1 MNHLDL
7 TFIFTLNW
15 LRIFPIVLFINKF
28 YALTLIETIVDNLPN
43 SLLTVVIFIVT
54 FYLFDIFRGG
64 STWKPSVVPTGSHP
78 TPSQNINNISPVT
91 RTSLSAKQSEN
102 IGAIGTGHNL
112 SAKPFSPQVCSVF
125 WYLQSNDLKEIRS

>member
-7 TFIFTLNW
+7 TFIFTLNC

-43 SLLTVVIFIVT
+43 LLLTVVIFIVT

-64 STWKPSVVPTGSHP
+64 STWKPSVVTTGSYP

-91 RTSLSAKQSEN
+91 RTSLSAKPSEN
-102 IGAIGTGHNL
+102 IGTIGTGHNL
-112 SAKPFSPQVCSVF
+112 SAKPFSPQVCTLF
-125 WYLQSNDLKEIRS
+125 YICILPD